1 MGRLLLEISQ
11 KSIKMK
17 LAGLVAAV
25 SASPAAWIT
34 QNWWNEAVE
43 VYNYA
48 SANPTEFSA
57 AVNSVGDAAYAPLF
71 SFCGGVD
78 GVVDSDELT
87 SCAAKIAGFVEM
99 SETSQ
104 NFLYNFDEFK
114 IGIGAFAAT
123 NARVVIDAYDVNADG
138 ILSGSELSAWKS
150 QVESTGSKWGWSVSD
165 SKRGALQAAYADAQ
179 LDGDFNTCSM
189 AEIARFELMAAN
201 VFLH

>member
-1 MGRLLLEISQ
+1 
-11 KSIKMK
+11 MK

-104 NFLYNFDEFK
+104 NFLYNFGAKYWGILDWDNSGSLNFDEFK

-179 LDGDFNTCSM
+179 VTLPYQNSP
-189 AEIARFELMAAN
+189 
-201 VFLH
+201 